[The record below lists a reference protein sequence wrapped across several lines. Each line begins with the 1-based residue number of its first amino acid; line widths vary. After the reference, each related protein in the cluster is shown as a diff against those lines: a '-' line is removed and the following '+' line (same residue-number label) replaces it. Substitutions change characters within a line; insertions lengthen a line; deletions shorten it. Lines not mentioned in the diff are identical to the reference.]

1 MNSYD
6 EIPYKSS
13 SFPQTH
19 PDRLATIAHLFGLTP
34 KPVTHCRVL
43 ELGCA
48 SGGNLIPMAY
58 HLPKSEF
65 IGIDLSARQTQEA
78 QTTITDL
85 QLSNIKIEQA
95 SIMDI
100 DGSWGSFD
108 YIICHGVYS
117 WVANEVQ
124 DKILSVASENL
135 DLNGIVYVSY
145 NVYPGWHMRDMVR
158 RMMHY
163 HSNQFE
169 SSEQRIDQ
177 ARALINFLASSTS
190 TDSYYGALL
199 QNELNLLQRCNDSYL
214 FHEHLEEHNSPI
226 YFYEFNE
233 RAKENNLQYLGESDF
248 FTMINNRLPEEVSQT
263 LEKIS
268 PDIIRREQYMDF
280 LRNRFFRQTLLC
292 HNHHALK
299 RDISSE
305 VLKQMLIASPLKPEP
320 ELVDFSPNKNQIFR
334 SPNGFTINT
343 DFPLTKAALTILSKN
358 WPSAMHINTLLKE
371 VHSRI
376 KGDYT
381 ESIQ

>member
-1 MNSYD
+1 
-6 EIPYKSS
+6 
-13 SFPQTH
+13 
-19 PDRLATIAHLFGLTP
+19 
-34 KPVTHCRVL
+34 
-43 ELGCA
+43 
-48 SGGNLIPMAY
+48 
-58 HLPKSEF
+58 
-65 IGIDLSARQTQEA
+65 
-78 QTTITDL
+78 
-85 QLSNIKIEQA
+85 
-95 SIMDI
+95 
-100 DGSWGSFD
+100 
-108 YIICHGVYS
+108 
-117 WVANEVQ
+117 
-124 DKILSVASENL
+124 
-135 DLNGIVYVSY
+135 
-145 NVYPGWHMRDMVR
+145 MREMVR

-169 SSEQRIDQ
+169 SSEKRINQ
-177 ARALINFLASSTS
+177 ARALINFLASSTA
-190 TDSYYGALL
+190 TDSYYGAML
-199 QNELNLLQRCNDSYL
+199 QNELNLLQRCTDSYL

-371 VHSRI
+371 VHARI

-381 ESIQ
+381 ESIQNQSTLLDDLLQCFINNVIELHTWQAEIVTNVSDKPKASTLATYQVTKSNQVVNQRHELVELDTIGKELVLVLDGSRDKKELLKYIKQRSVEGVIKHDLDGQGAANTEPKKDNLTKVLDHTLEKLAQAALLVD